1 MRIDKLL
8 SAVGAA
14 SRSEA
19 GRAARAGR
27 ITVNGEVVRSAAL
40 NVDAERDVVC
50 LDGERMEYSEFVYIL
65 LNKPEGYVSA
75 TEDGRDPTVLELLPE
90 GVRRPGLFPCGR
102 LDKNT
107 VGLMLI
113 TDDGA
118 LAHRLLAPRRHVEKK
133 YRFECRDEVGD
144 ADREALE
151 RGLRLADGYVTQ
163 PATVELDEG
172 RRSGV
177 ITLHEGKYHQIKRMF
192 GAVNDNRIIFLERIS
207 FGPLTL
213 DGSLSRG
220 EWRYLGEDELRAL
233 RGEHEKDQNDA

>member
-8 SAVGAA
+8 SVSGAA
-14 SRSEA
+14 SRSES

-27 ITVNGEVVRSAAL
+27 ITVNGVAVRDAAA
-40 NVDAERDVVC
+40 NVDPQSDVVC
-50 LDGERMEYSEFVYIL
+50 LDGERIVYSEFVYVM

-90 GVRRPGLFPCGR
+90 INHRRGLFPCGR

-118 LAHRLLAPRRHVEKK
+118 LAHKLLSPRRHVEKL
-133 YRFECRDEVGD
+133 YRFKCRDAVNEE
-144 ADREALE
+144 DRAALE
-151 RGLRLADGYVTQ
+151 NGLRLADGYVTK
-163 PATVELDEG
+163 PASVTLDAD
-172 RRSGV
+172 RMSGT
-177 ITLHEGKYHQIKRMF
+177 IMLHEGKYHQIKRMF
-192 GAVNDNRIIFLERIS
+192 GAVNDNRIVYLERVA

-213 DGSLSRG
+213 DSTLARG
-220 EWRYLGEDELRAL
+220 EWRYLSEDEIARLRNA
-233 RGEHEKDQNDA
+233 

>member
-8 SAVGAA
+8 SACGTA

-27 ITVNGEVVRSAAL
+27 ITVNGVAVRDASA
-40 NVDAERDVVC
+40 NVDPARDTVC
-50 LDGERMEYSEFVYIL
+50 LDGVRMEYCEFVYVM

-90 GVRRPGLFPCGR
+90 LSHRTGLFPCGR

-118 LAHRLLAPRRHVEKK
+118 LGHRLLSPRRHVEKT
-133 YRFECRDEVGD
+133 YRFACRAEVSDE
-144 ADREALE
+144 DRAALE
-151 RGLRLADGYVTQ
+151 NGLRLADGYVTK
-163 PATVELDEG
+163 PATLTLDPG
-172 RRSGV
+172 RMSGT

-192 GAVNDNRIIFLERIS
+192 GAVNDNRIVALERVS

-213 DGSLSRG
+213 DPALGRG
-220 EWRYLGEDELRAL
+220 EWRYLTEDEISQLRSS
-233 RGEHEKDQNDA
+233 

>member
-8 SAVGAA
+8 STVGAA

-27 ITVNGEVVRSAAL
+27 ITVNGTAVRNAAA
-40 NVDAERDVVC
+40 DIDPQRDVIC
-50 LDGERMEYSEFVYIL
+50 FDGVQIVYSEFVYIM

-75 TEDGRDPTVLELLPE
+75 TEDRRDPNVLELLPE
-90 GVRRPGLFPCGR
+90 SVRRPGLFPCGR

-113 TDDGA
+113 TNDGA
-118 LAHRLLAPRRHVEKK
+118 LGHRLLSPRRHVEKR
-133 YRFECRDEVGD
+133 YRFECRSEVS
-144 ADREALE
+144 EAERAELE
-151 RGLRLADGYVTQ
+151 GGLRLADGYVTQ

-192 GAVNDNRIIFLERIS
+192 GAVNDNRIIYLERIA

-213 DGSLSRG
+213 DGALSRG
-220 EWRYLGEDELRAL
+220 EWRYLTDEEVEAL
-233 RGEHEKDQNDA
+233 RGNLLRQ

>member
-8 SAVGAA
+8 SACGAA

-27 ITVNGEVVRSAAL
+27 ITVNGVAVRDASK
-40 NVDAERDVVC
+40 NVDPTRDTVC
-50 LDGERMEYSEFVYIL
+50 LDGVRMEYCEFVYVM

-75 TEDGRDPTVLELLPE
+75 TEDGRAPTVLELLSE
-90 GVRRPGLFPCGR
+90 LSHRPGLFPCGR

-118 LAHRLLAPRRHVEKK
+118 LGHRLLSPRRHVEKT
-133 YRFECRDEVGD
+133 YRFACRYELSDE
-144 ADREALE
+144 DRASLE
-151 RGLRLADGYVTQ
+151 NGLRLADGYVTK
-163 PATVELDEG
+163 PATLALDPG
-172 RRSGV
+172 RKSGT

-192 GAVNDNRIIFLERIS
+192 GAVNDNRIIALERIS
-207 FGPLTL
+207 FGSLTL
-213 DGSLSRG
+213 DPSLGRG
-220 EWRYLGEDELRAL
+220 EWRYLTDDELARL
-233 RGEHEKDQNDA
+233 RGL

>member
-8 SAVGAA
+8 SECGLA

-27 ITVNGEVVRSAAL
+27 ITVNGAVVRSAAT
-40 NVDAERDVVC
+40 NVDVERDVVC
-50 LDGERMEYSEFVYIL
+50 LDGERVEYSEFVYIL

-90 GVRRPGLFPCGR
+90 GVRRRGLFPCGR

-133 YRFECRDEVGD
+133 YRFECRGEVSD

-151 RGLRLADGYVTQ
+151 RGLRLADGYVTR
-163 PATVELDEG
+163 PATVVLDDG

-192 GAVNDNRIIFLERIS
+192 GAVNDNRITRLERIS
-207 FGPLTL
+207 FGPLEL
-213 DGSLSRG
+213 DGTLARG
-220 EWRYLGEDELRAL
+220 EWRYLDEDELMAL
-233 RGEHEKDQNDA
+233 RGEHE